1 MDDIN
6 ARRGENPKA
15 FYQKARTS
23 FNDFA
28 SSGSRIDGEEIQA
41 GS

>member
-15 FYQKARTS
+15 FYKKARTP

-28 SSGSRIDGEEIQA
+28 SCGG
-41 GS
+41 